1 MRHCYDVQVSSKLRK
16 KSQKEIST
24 TKKPLKYRQNRIGPT
39 SFSFLEAN
47 GKFQPWFNLERWTE
61 IHTFT
66 SSLCLAIQLLVNWA
80 EPPPKETRIPQPENG
95 HEISN
100 SSTGWHEQIFW
111 QRTTEIKGEPAK
123 LGLRTNN
130 QEEARSIMS
139 NLGPK
144 LFMGAQNM
152 KFDLYKIW
160 QLYSGLIYQ
169 EKVEPNM
176 YAMSKAKTP
185 ELWKT
190 GRTLNKNPATTLRAW
205 EVAAA
210 SVKTSSTFAGH
221 RVGDASAPTMM
232 WCMVKPKVHPL
243 SIAIKHH

>member
-1 MRHCYDVQVSSKLRK
+1 MESSNLGSTWRDELR
-16 KSQKEIST
+16 ST
-24 TKKPLKYRQNRIGPT
+24 PLPHLYAWPSNCWSTG
-39 SFSFLEAN
+39 LN
-47 GKFQPWFNLERWTE
+47 
-61 IHTFT
+61 H
-66 SSLCLAIQLLVNWA
+66 
-80 EPPPKETRIPQPENG
+80 PPKETSVPQPEN
-95 HEISN
+95 SN

-123 LGLRTNN
+123 LGLRINN
-130 QEEARSIMS
+130 QEDARSITS

-221 RVGDASAPTMM
+221 RVGDASAPT
-232 WCMVKPKVHPL
+232 WCG
-243 SIAIKHH
+243 AW

>member
-1 MRHCYDVQVSSKLRK
+1 MESSNLGSTWRDELR
-16 KSQKEIST
+16 ST
-24 TKKPLKYRQNRIGPT
+24 PLPHLYAWRSNCWSTG
-39 SFSFLEAN
+39 LN
-47 GKFQPWFNLERWTE
+47 
-61 IHTFT
+61 H
-66 SSLCLAIQLLVNWA
+66 
-80 EPPPKETRIPQPENG
+80 PPKETSVPQPEN
-95 HEISN
+95 SN

-123 LGLRTNN
+123 LGLRINN
-130 QEEARSIMS
+130 QEDARSIMS

-221 RVGDASAPTMM
+221 RVGDASAPT
-232 WCMVKPKVHPL
+232 WCG
-243 SIAIKHH
+243 AW